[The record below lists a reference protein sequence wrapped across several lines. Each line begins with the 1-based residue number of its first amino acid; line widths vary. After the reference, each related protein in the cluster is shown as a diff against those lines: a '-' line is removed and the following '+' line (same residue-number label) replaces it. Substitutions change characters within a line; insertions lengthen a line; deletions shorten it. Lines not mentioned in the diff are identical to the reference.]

1 MAKRKIPE
9 DEQFLI
15 DWLDTTEF
23 VNKAGKVVTPKLTSD
38 RSDDP
43 DGDRVGAVTSK

>member
-15 DWLDTTEF
+15 DWLETTEF
-23 VNKAGKVVTPKLTSD
+23 INKTGKVVTPKISTD
-38 RSDDP
+38 ESDDP
-43 DGDRVGAVTSK
+43 DGDRAGL